1 MGVIFSI
8 IGFIILG
15 IIVRSLL
22 SDKSIQ
28 GKPTGATD
36 WIFQL
41 VVCLIVGFI
50 VWSVIP
56 QKCKRGSDREYDG
69 RYYKE

>member
-1 MGVIFSI
+1 MGIIFSI

-15 IIVRSLL
+15 VIIRSVFN
-22 SDKSIQ
+22 DKSIE
-28 GKPTGATD
+28 GKPKGTTE

-41 VVCLIVGFI
+41 VICLIVGFI

-56 QKCKRGSDREYDG
+56 QKCKRSSDREYDG
-69 RYYKE
+69 RYYE

>member
-15 IIVRSLL
+15 LIVRSLL
-22 SDKSIQ
+22 GDKSVE
-28 GKPTGATD
+28 GSPKSGSS
-36 WIFQL
+36 W
-41 VVCLIVGFI
+41 VVQIVISVIVGFV

-56 QKCKRGSDREYDG
+56 QSCKNSSDREYDG
-69 RYYKE
+69 RYYE